1 MSTENMKKRSEVKE
15 SLKWDLTRIFADEEE
30 FNKTVKQIKNKSS
43 QIVEKYR
50 GKLDNPEVVLNCLQ
64 DYENL
69 MIAGYHVYTY
79 AHLSASVDETDQK
92 RQERL
97 NNIKMLFS
105 QISSSTSFI
114 ESEIMEMDNNLIE
127 KTAEQTEDYK
137 VYLQDLIRKKEY
149 RLDPEVE
156 KTLSALSP
164 VLQAPQSIYNQT
176 KLADLEFESFNV
188 EGEEY
193 PLSFVLFENEY
204 QMEPDNEIR
213 RTAFKKFSESL
224 RDYQNT
230 MAASYSTQLQKEK
243 IISDMRGYDDIFEY
257 LLFEQKVDRDLYD
270 SQIDL
275 IMEHLAPHM
284 RRYAGLLKKVYGLDK
299 MTYADLKIPLDPDF
313 EPEVTVEK
321 SKEYVDGALSVLG
334 EDYRDLVLD
343 AYEERWV
350 DFAQNKGKS
359 TGGFCSTPY
368 GKKSFILL
376 SWTGL
381 MSQVF
386 TLVHELGHAGHFILS
401 QEHNSLF
408 EDRPSSY
415 FVEAPS
421 TINELLLTNYLIEQ
435 KENPRFQ
442 RWVLATMIG
451 NTYFHNFVT
460 HLLEAAYQREVYKII
475 DRGESISAPRLNKL
489 KRQVLEDFWGTE
501 IEINEGA
508 ELTWMRQP
516 HYYMGLYSY
525 TYSAG
530 LTIATVVNQRIQQQG
545 EPAVKDWLEVLKAG
559 GSKTPVELA
568 KMAGVDIT
576 TDKPLKKSIS
586 FIGNTIDKIIQLT
599 EQLA

>member
-1 MSTENMKKRSEVKE
+1 MSTENMKKRSEVEE
-15 SLKWDLTRIFADEEE
+15 SRKWDLTRIFADEEE

-114 ESEIMEMDNNLIE
+114 ESEIMELDNNLIE

-230 MAASYSTQLQKEK
+230 MAASYNTQLQKEK

-270 SQIDL
+270 RQIDL

-321 SKEYVDGALSVLG
+321 SKEYVA
-334 EDYRDLVLD
+334 
-343 AYEERWV
+343 
-350 DFAQNKGKS
+350 
-359 TGGFCSTPY
+359 
-368 GKKSFILL
+368 
-376 SWTGL
+376 
-381 MSQVF
+381 
-386 TLVHELGHAGHFILS
+386 
-401 QEHNSLF
+401 
-408 EDRPSSY
+408 
-415 FVEAPS
+415 
-421 TINELLLTNYLIEQ
+421 
-435 KENPRFQ
+435 
-442 RWVLATMIG
+442 
-451 NTYFHNFVT
+451 
-460 HLLEAAYQREVYKII
+460 
-475 DRGESISAPRLNKL
+475 
-489 KRQVLEDFWGTE
+489 
-501 IEINEGA
+501 
-508 ELTWMRQP
+508 
-516 HYYMGLYSY
+516 
-525 TYSAG
+525 
-530 LTIATVVNQRIQQQG
+530 
-545 EPAVKDWLEVLKAG
+545 
-559 GSKTPVELA
+559 
-568 KMAGVDIT
+568 
-576 TDKPLKKSIS
+576 
-586 FIGNTIDKIIQLT
+586 
-599 EQLA
+599 

>member
-1 MSTENMKKRSEVKE
+1 
-15 SLKWDLTRIFADEEE
+15 
-30 FNKTVKQIKNKSS
+30 
-43 QIVEKYR
+43 
-50 GKLDNPEVVLNCLQ
+50 
-64 DYENL
+64 
-69 MIAGYHVYTY
+69 
-79 AHLSASVDETDQK
+79 
-92 RQERL
+92 
-97 NNIKMLFS
+97 
-105 QISSSTSFI
+105 
-114 ESEIMEMDNNLIE
+114 
-127 KTAEQTEDYK
+127 
-137 VYLQDLIRKKEY
+137 
-149 RLDPEVE
+149 
-156 KTLSALSP
+156 
-164 VLQAPQSIYNQT
+164 
-176 KLADLEFESFNV
+176 
-188 EGEEY
+188 
-193 PLSFVLFENEY
+193 
-204 QMEPDNEIR
+204 
-213 RTAFKKFSESL
+213 
-224 RDYQNT
+224 
-230 MAASYSTQLQKEK
+230 
-243 IISDMRGYDDIFEY
+243 
-257 LLFEQKVDRDLYD
+257 
-270 SQIDL
+270 
-275 IMEHLAPHM
+275 
-284 RRYAGLLKKVYGLDK
+284 
-299 MTYADLKIPLDPDF
+299 
-313 EPEVTVEK
+313 
-321 SKEYVDGALSVLG
+321 
-334 EDYRDLVLD
+334 
-343 AYEERWV
+343 
-350 DFAQNKGKS
+350 
-359 TGGFCSTPY
+359 
-368 GKKSFILL
+368 
-376 SWTGL
+376 

-435 KENPRFQ
+435 KEDPRFQ

-475 DRGESISAPRLNKL
+475 ERGESISAPRLNKL
-489 KRQVLEDFWGTE
+489 KRQVLEDFWGTD

>member
-1 MSTENMKKRSEVKE
+1 LSTENMKKRSEVKE

-43 QIVEKYR
+43 HIVEKYR

-114 ESEIMEMDNNLIE
+114 ESEIMELDNNLIE

-188 EGEEY
+188 GGEEY

-230 MAASYSTQLQKEK
+230 MAASYNTQLQKEK

-270 SQIDL
+270 RQIDL

-321 SKEYVDGALSVLG
+321 SKEYVAGALSVLG
-334 EDYRDLVLD
+334 DEYRDLVLD
-343 AYEERWV
+343 SYEERWV

-435 KENPRFQ
+435 KEDPRFQ

-475 DRGESISAPRLNKL
+475 ERGESISAPRLNKL
-489 KRQVLEDFWGTE
+489 KRQVLEDFWGTD

-576 TDKPLKKSIS
+576 TDKPLKNSIS
-586 FIGNTIDKIIQLT
+586 FIGNTVDKIIQLT

>member
-43 QIVEKYR
+43 HIVEKYR

-114 ESEIMEMDNNLIE
+114 ESEIMELDNNLIE

-188 EGEEY
+188 GGEEY

-230 MAASYSTQLQKEK
+230 MAASYNTQLQKEK

-270 SQIDL
+270 RQIDL

-321 SKEYVDGALSVLG
+321 SKEYVAGALSVLG
-334 EDYRDLVLD
+334 DEYRDLVLD
-343 AYEERWV
+343 SYEERWV

-435 KENPRFQ
+435 KEDPRFQ

-475 DRGESISAPRLNKL
+475 ERGESISAPRLNKL
-489 KRQVLEDFWGTE
+489 KRQVLEDFWGTD

-576 TDKPLKKSIS
+576 TDKPLKNSIS
-586 FIGNTIDKIIQLT
+586 FIGNTVDKIIQLT

>member
-114 ESEIMEMDNNLIE
+114 ESEIMELDNNLIE

-230 MAASYSTQLQKEK
+230 MAASYNTQLQKEK

-475 DRGESISAPRLNKL
+475 ERGESISAPRLNKL
-489 KRQVLEDFWGTE
+489 KRQVLEDFWGTD